1 MLRPTGPRRQS
12 KPQPSEFEAALRQNA
27 PLLTATNVTVR
38 SGRETQGV
46 LITGRPRIPDADPDR
61 EVIWTVDGSAVR
73 FNLSTLLAKPAVA
86 RRTAL
91 NSTNAVV
98 QWVGGKLCMLARS
111 PHSPSQF
118 LFSVDQAGAYAV
130 AITLSSID
138 LEPWA
143 RRSNASKEGLRD
155 AIGASLVAGAG
166 VNVTGD
172 PDGRKRVAVT
182 NPRPLAGGD
191 PSAAGKLAQPALDP
205 IREWSLKAI
214 QKTDPHV
221 VRMDYDAS
229 AKEYRGTFPISADGS
244 VTARLDYVRAGT
256 LDDQGAPHPDAG
268 KFLVTTYPADTSRT
282 HADLFDGASF
292 DALILQV
299 GRTEEDAVTD
309 RKYVLKV
316 VEDTR
321 ITTSLALVTKTAEGA
336 DPSPLATE
344 PTVYVRINFRL
355 TGGGAVTGWNRDSSK
370 DVDQAESRAARSGLT
385 PGGLAIVPNGVVLIG
400 DRYSG
405 NVYAFKDGRRFSGAD
420 ITAGIGFSA
429 INGMSYSR
437 SGNKLAITPGGY
449 REPIKVF
456 TLSQPGTAGQ
466 KLGAE
471 TTDSI
476 SGDELV
482 ASVPLSL
489 WCMAWHE
496 NDESDD
502 DDLWVIDRR
511 GNARVFRGG
520 NHVAGKNVTLPGT
533 EGVYAAT
540 FVGDVLI
547 YGGDGS
553 EVYAYNVATG
563 KPVRGLE
570 LTGSQVTAGLSGF
583 GLLCAAYD
591 PDAAV
596 LYLGGWSDRL
606 VAFAAARAATAFPD
620 ALYDNRTMSKTRL
633 QEEVLDAPAGDEER
647 SFKVMVSEQQPGGA
661 SVPRTLTGTQLKYH
675 VGALIA
681 TLSPAAGSYSASTL
695 PQVYWDIE
703 AKLPDGFGQV
713 SPNRLHS
720 KMTVP
725 RRLPSTWLGL
735 LVRVKIGGTVVSE
748 VVLPW
753 TAYAAPVAW
762 DQRATGSGVSVYRV
776 PATNDSTVR
785 TVKIVLERE
794 WTGDTDTIYL
804 VGNGETLLANTVFEL
819 LAWV

>member
-111 PHSPSQF
+111 THSPSQF

-155 AIGASLVAGAG
+155 AIGASLAAGAG
-166 VNVTGD
+166 VNVTDD

-191 PSAAGKLAQPALDP
+191 PSAAGKLAQPALAP

-221 VRMDYDAS
+221 VRMVYNES
-229 AKEYRGTFPISADGS
+229 EQKYQGTFPLSADGA
-244 VTARLDYVRAGT
+244 VTAGLEYVRAGT
-256 LDDQGAPHPDAG
+256 RNDQGVHPDAG

-282 HADLFDGASF
+282 QADLFDGASF

-299 GRTEEDAVTD
+299 GRTEEEAVTD
-309 RKYVLKV
+309 RKYILKV
-316 VEDTR
+316 VKDTR
-321 ITTSLALVTKTAEGA
+321 NTDTLAIITKTAEGA

-370 DVDQAESRAARSGLT
+370 DVDQAELRAARSGLT
-385 PGGLAIVPNGVVLIG
+385 PGALAIVPNGVVLIG

-405 NVYAFKDGRRFSGAD
+405 KVYAFKDGRRFSGAD
-420 ITAGIGFSA
+420 ITTGIGFSA

-449 REPIKVF
+449 REQIKVF

-476 SGDELV
+476 SGDGLV

-563 KPVRGLE
+563 KPARGLE
-570 LTGSQVTAGLSGF
+570 LTGSQVTAGFPGF

-606 VAFAAARAATAFPD
+606 AAFAAARAATAFPEE
-620 ALYDNRTMSKTRL
+620 LYDHRTMSKTRL
-633 QEEVLDAPAGDEER
+633 QEEVLDAPVGDAER
-647 SFKVMVSEQQPGGA
+647 SFKMVVSEQQPGGA
-661 SVPRTLTGTQLKYH
+661 SEPRTLTGTQLKNH
-675 VGALIA
+675 VGVLIA
-681 TLSPAAGSYSASTL
+681 TLSPAAGSYSERTHPPVNWVLADPAPPGFDLASR
-695 PQVYWDIE
+695 
-703 AKLPDGFGQV
+703 G
-713 SPNRLHS
+713 HS
-720 KMTVP
+720 EINVP
-725 RRLPSTWLGL
+725 RLLPNTWLGL
-735 LVRVKIGGTVVSE
+735 MVRVKIGGAVVSE

-753 TAYAAPVAW
+753 TGYAAPVAW
-762 DQRATGSGVSVYRV
+762 NQRITGFGSNVYRV
-776 PATNDSTVR
+776 AATNDSTAR
-785 TVKIVLERE
+785 TVKIVLQRE
-794 WTGDTDTIYL
+794 WTGTKDIVYL